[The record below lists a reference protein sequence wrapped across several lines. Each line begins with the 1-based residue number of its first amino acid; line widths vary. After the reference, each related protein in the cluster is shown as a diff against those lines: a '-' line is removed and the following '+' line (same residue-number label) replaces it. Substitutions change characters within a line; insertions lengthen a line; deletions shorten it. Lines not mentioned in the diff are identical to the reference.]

1 MYKIKIGANY
11 KEFTDAQL
19 KKFYINL
26 CNDKMQEFIDD
37 ADEWGKWFFR
47 YDDLEKTNIKIIIEI
62 LKSENYK
69 IKVVE

>member
-1 MYKIKIGANY
+1 MYKIKIGTNY

-37 ADEWGKWFFR
+37 ADEWAKWFFR
-47 YDDLEKTNIKIIIEI
+47 YDYLEKTNIKIIIEI

-69 IKVVE
+69 IKEV